1 MDNQH
6 SLTFAGF
13 HHTGQ
18 AMSAAGF
25 ERRVDFALITLSTKC
40 GMQVIIRVA
49 FNNQNWMGKCTNI
62 PPKDLRFEKCTTN
75 TVDVGA
81 RIDELGNCNGGG
93 CWEKTLCTE
102 YFWVGSQGNFGERA
116 RGTVFFVFPDVDGSL
131 VLWGKSKV
139 KKVEGNKV
147 YFEEFEPMSEE
158 KWVKGLRAKEIL
170 GVNWGNGTYRYLD
183 KPHHQYPDKTKED
196 FLAEKIEL

>member
-1 MDNQH
+1 M
-6 SLTFAGF
+6 
-13 HHTGQ
+13 
-18 AMSAAGF
+18 
-25 ERRVDFALITLSTKC
+25 
-40 GMQVIIRVA
+40 GMIIRVA
-49 FNNQNWMGKCTNI
+49 FNNQNWMDKCTDISDDPRFNKCITNI
-62 PPKDLRFEKCTTN
+62 
-75 TVDVGA
+75 VDVGA
-81 RIDELGNCNGGG
+81 KIDELGNCKGED

-102 YFWVGSQGNFGERA
+102 YFWVCIQGNFSKRA
-116 RGTVFFVFPDVDGSL
+116 RGTVFFVFTDIDGSL

-139 KKVEGNKV
+139 KRVKGNKV

-158 KWVKGLRAKEIL
+158 KWVKGLHAKEIL